1 MTYYEVLQYAVYIGC
16 VAPLA
21 VLGLR
26 VVVLWGWS
34 LIKKWGTT

>member
-1 MTYYEVLQYAVYIGC
+1 MTYYEWLAYAVYVGC
-16 VAPLA
+16 VAPLG

-34 LIKKWGTT
+34 LIKRWGTT

>member
-16 VAPLA
+16 VGPLA

-34 LIKKWGTT
+34 LLKKWGTT